1 MNKNYSAIDLVSK
14 NNILLPPIKQKSNLQ
29 GNNNVN
35 VNDIINNN
43 NEFNDILFND
53 NNNMKKEETNIFSN
67 LSDIMN
73 DNQNIST

>member
-1 MNKNYSAIDLVSK
+1 VSK

-29 GNNNVN
+29 GNNN

-53 NNNMKKEETNIFSN
+53 NNNMKKEETNNFSN